1 MTPSEREEI
10 REIALKEH
18 PACIEDIDSCSI
30 YRAILTQV
38 EKARAEER
46 ERCAKIAESHEPS
59 DEATSVLR
67 CNPGAEKAYIDSST
81 MNGYDWACDDIAT
94 SIRNKLEK
102 E

>member
-1 MTPSEREEI
+1 MTPGEREEI

-18 PACIEDIDSCSI
+18 PACIEDIDNCSI

-46 ERCAKIAESHEPS
+46 ERCAKIAEMYVIEFGNTGMHFKTLHG
-59 DEATSVLR
+59 D
-67 CNPGAEKAYIDSST
+67 K
-81 MNGYDWACDDIAT
+81 IA
-94 SIRNKLEK
+94 SAIRDKLEK